1 MDSLIDAF
9 LSIMNV
15 QINHPFPLSTNFIE
29 ELIELIVTCRN
40 LKDYYSKTTIS
51 FENSTDITTYNSL
64 NIIKVYYNTLK
75 QVLKI
80 PEGQIFN
87 NLEINL
93 YPLIIMIF
101 CFFHEA
107 EHVNQRKLYYSHI
120 STPESRVIKASRFE
134 LMPFN
139 QFEALSEKEK
149 QIYLDYAKKEAIKY
163 QNYYNKFYQFVPT
176 ERMADIRAYEFLL
189 QLLEQTPY
197 FCDIQELYNYLSKKY
212 FLNTTKAYNANLSP
226 TRYYLE
232 QTQRRL
238 AWLKLFLFTSNLPL
252 DERIYLGTSITKE
265 EFLSLARRKE
275 KFKLNIPS

>member
-75 QVLKI
+75 PVLKI

-101 CFFHEA
+101 CFFHEV

>member
-101 CFFHEA
+101 CFFHEV

>member
-87 NLEINL
+87 NFEINL

-212 FLNTTKAYNANLSP
+212 FLNTTKAYNTNLSP